1 MGSQTVRHDLATEKH
16 NTKINS
22 KWMKY
27 LSIRPDTIKFLEE
40 NMGRRSDINYS
51 NIFLDPLPREI
62 SLHGS

>member
-40 NMGRRSDINYS
+40 NMGRCSDINYS